1 MLRRNENVDFNNAD
15 FNNTEF
21 NNADFNA
28 EKAKNGKQNQG
39 APIAENQ
46 IEGQV
51 ENQVDNQTESK
62 TKTEPIFM
70 DTIVYT
76 AIYNDEKE
84 VIEILNH
91 TQSKISDE
99 QIKEIAQ
106 EILNKKDAQNTYVG
120 NLYFED
126 YSYSFKGI
134 NSLTIIDNQMSKN
147 RLQSLLKMSIIIFI
161 ILEAI
166 IVIISTKITSWIIK
180 PIIETFKKQKQFITD
195 ASHELKTPVA
205 VIMANA
211 EALENEPE
219 ETKWLENIKSESE
232 RMNELISNLLD
243 LAKLENGAKK
253 EEYKTEDISKT
264 IEREVLTFESLMYE
278 NQIKLTYNIQ
288 ENIKLN
294 CNNVQIK
301 QLIAILLDNAI
312 KHSEK
317 EGEIKVELQK
327 EKNEINLKV
336 TNKGKEIPKEM
347 QEKIFERF
355 YRADESRN
363 RNSNR
368 YGLGLAIAKNIVT
381 NHNGKIEVQSLNGY
395 TTFTV
400 KFKKN

>member
-1 MLRRNENVDFNNAD
+1 MEKLKRKTFIVIFSILTIFLISILCIFNYEDYKHEETEIRNNLNKMVRRSENA
-15 FNNTEF
+15 EF

-28 EKAKNGKQNQG
+28 EKAKSGKQNQE
-39 APIAENQ
+39 ASITENQ
-46 IEGQV
+46 T
-51 ENQVDNQTESK
+51 DNQTKS
-62 TKTEPIFM
+62 EPIFM

-76 AIYNDEKE
+76 AIYNDEKQ

-180 PIIETFKKQKQFITD
+180 PVIETFKKQKQFITD

-243 LAKLENGAKK
+243 LAKLENGAKT

-317 EGEIKVELQK
+317 
-327 EKNEINLKV
+327 
-336 TNKGKEIPKEM
+336 
-347 QEKIFERF
+347 
-355 YRADESRN
+355 
-363 RNSNR
+363 
-368 YGLGLAIAKNIVT
+368 
-381 NHNGKIEVQSLNGY
+381 
-395 TTFTV
+395 
-400 KFKKN
+400 